1 MGFVSCHFLVEGQM
15 HPSVSVVSWMGGV
28 NEFEAG
34 TKATLLI
41 LPKDA
46 FGNNVSSTSKEP
58 NSFNFIVSVCQ
69 ANGSF
74 INMPNVTNVGWNEA
88 GYIVLEFIAS
98 IAGDLSLRIAGG
110 NQTLNGS
117 PLPFKVNPGDFLS
130 LLILAHLMLM
140 GSDLLLCLNIICVTK
155 CWINVCQEHWTFPV
169 VRPN

>member
-130 LLILAHLMLM
+130 LLIYAYLM
-140 GSDLLLCLNIICVTK
+140 C
-155 CWINVCQEHWTFPV
+155 
-169 VRPN
+169 